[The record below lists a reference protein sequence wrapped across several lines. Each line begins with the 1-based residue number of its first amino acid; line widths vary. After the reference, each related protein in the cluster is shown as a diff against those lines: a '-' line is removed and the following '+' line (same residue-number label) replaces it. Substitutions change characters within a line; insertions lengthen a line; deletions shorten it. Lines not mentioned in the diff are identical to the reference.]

1 MLAVQEYLQTILPS
15 ILAGL
20 ADDSE
25 GVRNAA
31 LAAGRTFVEFYAQTS
46 LPLLLPTVEQGIV
59 NDNWRIRQSSIDLLG
74 DLLFKVK
81 MKSTFWKYRDIA
93 MSCRLRHLCL
103 ASTKSSQE
111 E

>member
-1 MLAVQEYLQTILPS
+1 MLCSRSKEGSSLCKQRELIVVLAWQDYLQTILPA
-15 ILAGL
+15 ILTGL

-46 LPLLLPTVEQGIV
+46 LPLLLPTVEAGIV

-74 DLLFKVK
+74 DLLFKV
-81 MKSTFWKYRDIA
+81 
-93 MSCRLRHLCL
+93 H
-103 ASTKSSQE
+103 SS
-111 E
+111 